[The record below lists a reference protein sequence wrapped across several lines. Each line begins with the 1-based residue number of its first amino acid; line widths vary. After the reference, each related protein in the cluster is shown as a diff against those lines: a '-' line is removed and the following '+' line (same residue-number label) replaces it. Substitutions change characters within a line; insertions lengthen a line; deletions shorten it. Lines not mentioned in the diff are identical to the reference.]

1 MAFGRKQYTDLYL
14 EDPPKDN
21 GDTTSASESQIFTQ
35 LGAYCPEP
43 VILTSGWLSG
53 TSVRSVCFPRKKSK

>member
-14 EDPPKDN
+14 EDPPKVMVTQVGRTN
-21 GDTTSASESQIFTQ
+21 QKIFSE

-43 VILTSGWLSG
+43 VIFTSGWLSG